1 MRYAV
6 DPFHFCN
13 EPSKEKAT
21 VTTRKHTRT
30 HDNNNNKNSINR
42 THRAGLAQ
50 KSSRTAVLTH
60 TANTVAFS
68 NPSYA
73 NGVYSPAAS
82 LCLFQSSS

>member
-1 MRYAV
+1 MRCAV

-13 EPSKEKAT
+13 EPRKEKAT
-21 VTTRKHTRT
+21 VTSIKHSHT
-30 HDNNNNKNSINR
+30 HDSNNNKNSINR

-73 NGVYSPAAS
+73 NGAYSPTAS